1 METVKG
7 ILEGQKEYFYSGNT
21 LDISNRKSALIKLK
35 NEIKKNESNIFEA
48 LKEDLNKSEFESF
61 ATEIA
66 MVYEEIKDAIK
77 NIDKWSKR
85 KKVKTPI
92 SQFKAT
98 SYIYKEPYGN
108 VLIIAP
114 WNYPFQLVMSPLIG
128 AISAGNT
135 VVIKPSELAPAT
147 AKVIEKIISNI
158 FKKEYIA
165 VVQGGVEVN
174 KALLDEKFDYIF
186 FTGSIAVGK
195 IVMEAA
201 TKHLTPVTLE
211 LGGKSPCIVDK
222 SDKIDIFAK
231 RIVWGKLL
239 NSGQTCVA
247 PDYFLIHKD
256 VKEEFLKSVEKY
268 IKEFYGDNPIDSED
282 YVKIIN
288 QRHFQRILSLIDKDN
303 ILLGGNYD
311 EAKLKI
317 EPTVV
322 EVKSL
327 DEQIMSEEIFG
338 PIMPIITYS
347 KYEEVIKTIRNFEK
361 PLALYLFTENKVL
374 EKNILEN
381 INFGGGCINDT
392 IVHLATTELPF
403 GGVGM
408 SGMGSYHGKR
418 SFDTFTHEKSILK
431 RSNWIDIPLRY
442 PPYLG
447 KISLLRNIFK

>member
-1 METVKG
+1 MESVRG
-7 ILEGQKEYFYSGNT
+7 ILEKQRQYFYNGNT
-21 LDISNRKSALIKLK
+21 LDIDYRKASLRKLK
-35 NEIKKNESNIFEA
+35 NEIKKNEDNIFNA
-48 LKEDLNKSEFESF
+48 LKKDLNKSEFESF
-61 ATEIA
+61 ATEIGL
-66 MVYEEIKDAIK
+66 VYEEINETLK

-92 SQFKAT
+92 SQFKAS

-108 VLIIAP
+108 ALIIAP
-114 WNYPFQLVMSPLIG
+114 WNYPFQLVMAPLIG
-128 AISAGNT
+128 AIAAGNT

-147 AKVIEKIISNI
+147 ASVIENIISNV
-158 FKKEYIA
+158 FNKEYIA
-165 VVQGGVEVN
+165 VIQGDIDVN
-174 KALLDEKFDYIF
+174 KALLEERFDYIF
-186 FTGSIAVGK
+186 FTGSTVVGK

-201 TKHLTPVTLE
+201 TKNLTPITLE

-222 SDKIDIFAK
+222 SDKIDLFAK

-256 VKEEFLKSVEKY
+256 IKEEFLKSVKKY
-268 IKEFYGDNPIDSED
+268 VKEFYGDNPIKSED

-288 QRHFQRILSLIDKDN
+288 KRHFQRILSLIDKDN

>member
-1 METVKG
+1 MDSVRG
-7 ILEGQKEYFYSGNT
+7 ILEKQRQYFYNGNT
-21 LDISNRKSALIKLK
+21 LDIDYRKASLRKLK
-35 NEIKKNESNIFEA
+35 NEIKKNEDNIFNA
-48 LKEDLNKSEFESF
+48 LKKDLNKSEFESF
-61 ATEIA
+61 ATEIGL
-66 MVYEEIKDAIK
+66 VYEEINETLK

-92 SQFKAT
+92 SQFKAS

-108 VLIIAP
+108 ALIIAP
-114 WNYPFQLVMSPLIG
+114 WNYPFQLVMAPLIG
-128 AISAGNT
+128 AIAAGNT

-147 AKVIEKIISNI
+147 ASVIENIISNV
-158 FKKEYIA
+158 FNKEYIA
-165 VVQGGVEVN
+165 VIQGDIDVN
-174 KALLDEKFDYIF
+174 KALLEERFDYIF
-186 FTGSIAVGK
+186 FTGSTVVGK

-201 TKHLTPVTLE
+201 TKNLTPITLE

-256 VKEEFLKSVEKY
+256 IKEEFLKSVKKY
-268 IKEFYGDNPIDSED
+268 VKEFYGDNPIKSED

-288 QRHFQRILSLIDKDN
+288 KRHFQRILSLIDKDN

-447 KISLLRNIFK
+447 KISLLRKIFK

>member
-1 METVKG
+1 MESVRG
-7 ILEGQKEYFYSGNT
+7 ILEKQRQYFYNGNT
-21 LDISNRKSALIKLK
+21 LDIDYRKASLRKLK
-35 NEIKKNESNIFEA
+35 NEIKKNEDNIFNA
-48 LKEDLNKSEFESF
+48 LKKDLNKSEFESF
-61 ATEIA
+61 ATEIGL
-66 MVYEEIKDAIK
+66 VYEEINETLK

-92 SQFKAT
+92 SQFKAS

-108 VLIIAP
+108 ALIIAP
-114 WNYPFQLVMSPLIG
+114 WNYPFQLVMAPLIG
-128 AISAGNT
+128 AIAAGNT

-147 AKVIEKIISNI
+147 ASVIENIISNV
-158 FKKEYIA
+158 FNKEYIA
-165 VVQGGVEVN
+165 VIQGDIDVN
-174 KALLDEKFDYIF
+174 KALLEERFDYIF
-186 FTGSIAVGK
+186 FTGSTVVGK

-201 TKHLTPVTLE
+201 TKNLTPITLE

-222 SDKIDIFAK
+222 SDKIDLFAK

-256 VKEEFLKSVEKY
+256 IKEEFLKSVKKY
-268 IKEFYGDNPIDSED
+268 VKEFYGDNPIKSED

-288 QRHFQRILSLIDKDN
+288 KRHFQRILSLIDKDN

-322 EVKSL
+322 EVKGL

-447 KISLLRNIFK
+447 KISLLRKIFK

>member
-1 METVKG
+1 MEKVKG
-7 ILEGQKEYFYSGNT
+7 ILEEQKQYFYSGNT

-35 NEIKKNESNIFEA
+35 NEIKKNESNIFAA
-48 LKEDLNKSEFESF
+48 LKDDLNKSEFESF

-77 NIDKWSKR
+77 NIDKWSRR

-92 SQFKAT
+92 SQIKAS
-98 SYIYKEPYGN
+98 SYIYKEPYGTI
-108 VLIIAP
+108 LIIAP
-114 WNYPFQLVMSPLIG
+114 WNYPFQLVMSPLVG
-128 AISAGNT
+128 AIAAGNT

-147 AKVIEKIISNI
+147 ANVIEKIIGNI
-158 FKKEYIA
+158 FNKEYVV
-165 VVQGGVEVN
+165 VVQGDVEVN
-174 KALLDEKFDYIF
+174 KALLDERFDYIF

-201 TKHLTPVTLE
+201 TKYLTPVTLE

-222 SDKIDIFAK
+222 SDKIDLFAK

-247 PDYFLIHKD
+247 PDYFLIHRD
-256 VKEEFLKSVEKY
+256 IKEEFLKAVEKY

-288 QRHFQRILSLIDKDN
+288 KRHFQRILSLIDKDN
-303 ILLGGNYD
+303 ILLGGKYN
-311 EAKLKI
+311 ESKLKI

-327 DEQIMSEEIFG
+327 DEKIMDEEIFG

-347 KYEEVIKTIRNFEK
+347 KYEEIINIVRSFEK
-361 PLALYLFTENKVL
+361 PLALYLFTEDKKL
-374 EKNILEN
+374 EDRIIKD

-408 SGMGSYHGKR
+408 SGMGSYHGKK

-431 RSNWIDIPLRY
+431 RSNFIDIPLRY

-447 KISLLRNIFK
+447 KISLLRKIFK

>member
-1 METVKG
+1 MESVRG
-7 ILEGQKEYFYSGNT
+7 ILEKQRQYFYNGNT
-21 LDISNRKSALIKLK
+21 LDIDYRKASLRKLK
-35 NEIKKNESNIFEA
+35 NEIKKNEDNIFNA
-48 LKEDLNKSEFESF
+48 LKKDLNKSEFESF
-61 ATEIA
+61 ATEIGL
-66 MVYEEIKDAIK
+66 VYEEINETLK

-92 SQFKAT
+92 SQFKAS

-114 WNYPFQLVMSPLIG
+114 WNYPFQLVMAPLIG
-128 AISAGNT
+128 AIAAGNT

-147 AKVIEKIISNI
+147 ASVIENIISNV
-158 FKKEYIA
+158 FNKEYIA
-165 VVQGGVEVN
+165 VIQGDIDVN
-174 KALLDEKFDYIF
+174 KALLEERFDYIF
-186 FTGSIAVGK
+186 FTGSTVVGK

-201 TKHLTPVTLE
+201 TKNLTPITLE

-222 SDKIDIFAK
+222 SDKIDLFAK

-256 VKEEFLKSVEKY
+256 IKEEFLKSVKKY
-268 IKEFYGDNPIDSED
+268 VKEFYGDNPIKSED

-288 QRHFQRILSLIDKDN
+288 KRHFQRILSLINKDN

-447 KISLLRNIFK
+447 KISLLRKIFK

>member
-114 WNYPFQLVMSPLIG
+114 WNYPFQLVMSPLVG

-135 VVIKPSELAPAT
+135 AVIKPSELAPAT
-147 AKVIEKIISNI
+147 AKVIENIISNI
-158 FKKEYIA
+158 FKKEYVA

>member
-1 METVKG
+1 MESVRG
-7 ILEGQKEYFYSGNT
+7 ILEKQRQYFYNGNT
-21 LDISNRKSALIKLK
+21 LDIDYRKASLRKLK
-35 NEIKKNESNIFEA
+35 NEIKKNEDNIFNA
-48 LKEDLNKSEFESF
+48 LKKDLNKSEFESF
-61 ATEIA
+61 ATEIGL
-66 MVYEEIKDAIK
+66 VYEEINETLK

-92 SQFKAT
+92 SQFKAS

-114 WNYPFQLVMSPLIG
+114 WNYPFQLVMAPLIG
-128 AISAGNT
+128 AIAAGNT

-147 AKVIEKIISNI
+147 ASVIEDIISNV
-158 FKKEYIA
+158 FNKEYIA
-165 VVQGGVEVN
+165 VIQGDIDVN
-174 KALLDEKFDYIF
+174 KALLEERFDYIF
-186 FTGSIAVGK
+186 FTGSTVVGK

-201 TKHLTPVTLE
+201 TKNLTPITLE

-222 SDKIDIFAK
+222 SDKIDLFAK

-256 VKEEFLKSVEKY
+256 IKEEFLKSVKKY
-268 IKEFYGDNPIDSED
+268 VKEFYGDNPIKSED

-288 QRHFQRILSLIDKDN
+288 KRHFQRILSLIDKDN

>member
-1 METVKG
+1 MESVRG
-7 ILEGQKEYFYSGNT
+7 ILEKQRQYFYNGNT
-21 LDISNRKSALIKLK
+21 LDIDYRKASLRKLK
-35 NEIKKNESNIFEA
+35 NEIKKNEDNIFNA
-48 LKEDLNKSEFESF
+48 LKKDLNKSEFESF
-61 ATEIA
+61 ATEIGL
-66 MVYEEIKDAIK
+66 VYEEINETLK

-92 SQFKAT
+92 SQFKAS

-108 VLIIAP
+108 ALIIAP
-114 WNYPFQLVMSPLIG
+114 WNYPFQLVMAPLIG
-128 AISAGNT
+128 AIAAGNT

-147 AKVIEKIISNI
+147 ASVIENIISNV
-158 FKKEYIA
+158 FNKEYIA
-165 VVQGGVEVN
+165 VIQGDIDVN
-174 KALLDEKFDYIF
+174 KALLEERFDYIF
-186 FTGSIAVGK
+186 FTGSTVVGK

-201 TKHLTPVTLE
+201 TKNLTPITLE

-222 SDKIDIFAK
+222 SDKIDLFAK

-256 VKEEFLKSVEKY
+256 IKEEFLKSVKKY
-268 IKEFYGDNPIDSED
+268 VKEFYGDNPIKSED

-288 QRHFQRILSLIDKDN
+288 KRHFQRILSLIDKDN

-311 EAKLKI
+311 EAKLNI

-447 KISLLRNIFK
+447 KISLLRKIFK

>member
-1 METVKG
+1 MGDIKALVKN
-7 ILEGQKEYFYSGNT
+7 QKEYFYTGST
-21 LDISNRKSALIKLK
+21 LSVEVRKEALKNLK
-35 NEIKKNESNIFEA
+35 NEIKRNEDNIFKA
-48 LKEDLNKSEFESF
+48 LEEDLNKSEFESF
-61 ATEIA
+61 ATELA
-66 MVYEEIKDAIK
+66 MVYEEINDAIK
-77 NIDKWSKR
+77 NIYKWCRK
-85 KKVKTPI
+85 KKVKTPLA
-92 SQFKAT
+92 QFKAS

-114 WNYPFQLVMSPLIG
+114 WNYPFQLVMSPLVG
-128 AISAGNT
+128 AIAAGNT

-147 AKVIEKIISNI
+147 ANVIEKIISNI
-158 FKKEYIA
+158 FEKEYVV
-165 VVQGGVEVN
+165 VVQGDVEVN
-174 KALLDEKFDYIF
+174 KALLDERFDYIF

-201 TKHLTPVTLE
+201 TKNLTPVTLE

-222 SDKIDIFAK
+222 SEKIDLFAK

-256 VKEEFLKSVEKY
+256 IKEEFLKAVEKY

-288 QRHFQRILSLIDKDN
+288 KRHFQRILSLIDKDN
-303 ILLGGNYD
+303 ILLGGKYN
-311 EAKLKI
+311 ESKLKI

-327 DEQIMSEEIFG
+327 DEKIMSEEIFG

-347 KYEEVIKTIRNFEK
+347 KSDEIISTVRNYEK
-361 PLALYLFTENKVL
+361 PLALYLFTEDKKL
-374 EKNILEN
+374 EDRIIKD

-408 SGMGSYHGKR
+408 SGMGSYHGKK

-431 RSNWIDIPLRY
+431 RSNFIDIPLRY
-442 PPYLG
+442 PPYVG
-447 KISLLRNIFK
+447 KISLLRKIFK

>member
-1 METVKG
+1 MESVRG
-7 ILEGQKEYFYSGNT
+7 ILEKQRQYFYNGNT
-21 LDISNRKSALIKLK
+21 LDIDYRKASLRKLK
-35 NEIKKNESNIFEA
+35 NEIKKNEDNIFNA
-48 LKEDLNKSEFESF
+48 LKKDLNKSEFESF
-61 ATEIA
+61 ATEIGL
-66 MVYEEIKDAIK
+66 VYEEINETLK

-92 SQFKAT
+92 SQFKAS

-108 VLIIAP
+108 ALIIAP
-114 WNYPFQLVMSPLIG
+114 WNYPFQLVMAPLIG
-128 AISAGNT
+128 AIAAGNT

-147 AKVIEKIISNI
+147 ASVIENIISNV
-158 FKKEYIA
+158 FNKEYIA
-165 VVQGGVEVN
+165 VIQGDIDVN
-174 KALLDEKFDYIF
+174 KALLEERFDYIF
-186 FTGSIAVGK
+186 FTGSTVVGK

-201 TKHLTPVTLE
+201 TKNLTPITLE

-256 VKEEFLKSVEKY
+256 IKEEFLKSVKKY
-268 IKEFYGDNPIDSED
+268 VKEFYGDNPIKSED

-288 QRHFQRILSLIDKDN
+288 KRHFQRILSLIDKDN

-447 KISLLRNIFK
+447 KISLLRKIFK

>member
-1 METVKG
+1 MEKVKG
-7 ILEGQKEYFYSGNT
+7 ILESQKEYFHGGNT
-21 LDISNRKSALIKLK
+21 LDIDFRKFALRKLK
-35 NEIKKNESNIFEA
+35 NEIKKNEINIFNA

-92 SQFKAT
+92 SQFKAI

-114 WNYPFQLVMSPLIG
+114 WNYPFQLVMSPLVG
-128 AISAGNT
+128 AIAAGNT

-158 FKKEYIA
+158 FKKEYVA

-186 FTGSIAVGK
+186 FTGSISVGK
-195 IVMEAA
+195 IVMKAA
-201 TKHLTPVTLE
+201 SKYLTPVTLE

-222 SDKIDIFAK
+222 SDKIDLFAK

-256 VKEEFLKSVEKY
+256 VKEEFLKSVKKY
-268 IKEFYGDNPIDSED
+268 IKEFYGDNPIESED
-282 YVKIIN
+282 YIKIIN
-288 QRHFQRILSLIDKDN
+288 KKHFERILSLINKDS
-303 ILLGGNYD
+303 IILGGKYD
-311 EAKLKI
+311 EVKLKI

-327 DEQIMSEEIFG
+327 DEKIMTEEIFG

-347 KYEEVIKTIRNFEK
+347 KYEEVVDTIRNFEK

-374 EKNILEN
+374 EKKIIDN

-392 IVHLATTELPF
+392 IIHLATTNLPF

-408 SGMGSYHGKR
+408 SGMGSYHGKK

-431 RSNWIDIPLRY
+431 RSNFIDIPLRY

-447 KISLLRNIFK
+447 KISLLRKIFK

>member
-1 METVKG
+1 MESVRG
-7 ILEGQKEYFYSGNT
+7 ILEKQRQYFYNGNT
-21 LDISNRKSALIKLK
+21 LDIDYRKASLRKLK
-35 NEIKKNESNIFEA
+35 NEIKKNEDNIFNA
-48 LKEDLNKSEFESF
+48 LKKDLNKSEFESF
-61 ATEIA
+61 ATEIGL
-66 MVYEEIKDAIK
+66 VYEEINETLK

-92 SQFKAT
+92 SQFKAS

-108 VLIIAP
+108 ALIIAP
-114 WNYPFQLVMSPLIG
+114 WNYPFQLVMAPLIG
-128 AISAGNT
+128 AIAAGNT

-147 AKVIEKIISNI
+147 ASVIENIISNV
-158 FKKEYIA
+158 FNKEYIA
-165 VVQGGVEVN
+165 VIQGDIDVN
-174 KALLDEKFDYIF
+174 KALLEERFDYIF
-186 FTGSIAVGK
+186 FTGSTVVGK

-201 TKHLTPVTLE
+201 TKNLTPITLE

-222 SDKIDIFAK
+222 SDKIDLFAK

-256 VKEEFLKSVEKY
+256 IKEEFLKSVKKY
-268 IKEFYGDNPIDSED
+268 VKEFYGDNPIKSED

-288 QRHFQRILSLIDKDN
+288 KRHFQRILSLIDKDN

-347 KYEEVIKTIRNFEK
+347 KYEEVIKNIRNFEK

-447 KISLLRNIFK
+447 KISLLRKIFK

>member
-1 METVKG
+1 M
-7 ILEGQKEYFYSGNT
+7 
-21 LDISNRKSALIKLK
+21 
-35 NEIKKNESNIFEA
+35 
-48 LKEDLNKSEFESF
+48 
-61 ATEIA
+61 
-66 MVYEEIKDAIK
+66 
-77 NIDKWSKR
+77 
-85 KKVKTPI
+85 
-92 SQFKAT
+92 
-98 SYIYKEPYGN
+98 
-108 VLIIAP
+108 
-114 WNYPFQLVMSPLIG
+114 
-128 AISAGNT
+128 
-135 VVIKPSELAPAT
+135 
-147 AKVIEKIISNI
+147 
-158 FKKEYIA
+158 
-165 VVQGGVEVN
+165 
-174 KALLDEKFDYIF
+174 
-186 FTGSIAVGK
+186 
-195 IVMEAA
+195 
-201 TKHLTPVTLE
+201 
-211 LGGKSPCIVDK
+211 
-222 SDKIDIFAK
+222 
-231 RIVWGKLL
+231 
-239 NSGQTCVA
+239 
-247 PDYFLIHKD
+247 
-256 VKEEFLKSVEKY
+256 
-268 IKEFYGDNPIDSED
+268 
-282 YVKIIN
+282 
-288 QRHFQRILSLIDKDN
+288 IDKDN

-447 KISLLRNIFK
+447 KISLLRKIFK

>member
-1 METVKG
+1 MESVRG
-7 ILEGQKEYFYSGNT
+7 ILEKQRQYFYNGNT
-21 LDISNRKSALIKLK
+21 LDIDYRKASLRKLK
-35 NEIKKNESNIFEA
+35 NEIKKNEDNIFNA
-48 LKEDLNKSEFESF
+48 LKKDLNKSEFESF
-61 ATEIA
+61 STEIGL
-66 MVYEEIKDAIK
+66 VYEEINETLK

-92 SQFKAT
+92 SQFKAS

-108 VLIIAP
+108 ALIIAP
-114 WNYPFQLVMSPLIG
+114 WNYPFQLVMAPLIG
-128 AISAGNT
+128 AIAAGNT

-147 AKVIEKIISNI
+147 ASVIENIISNV
-158 FKKEYIA
+158 FNKEYIA
-165 VVQGGVEVN
+165 VIQGDIDVN
-174 KALLDEKFDYIF
+174 KALLEERFDYIF
-186 FTGSIAVGK
+186 FTGSTVVGK

-201 TKHLTPVTLE
+201 TKNLTPITLE

-222 SDKIDIFAK
+222 SDKIDLFAK

-256 VKEEFLKSVEKY
+256 IKEEFLKSVKKY
-268 IKEFYGDNPIDSED
+268 VKEFYGDNPIKSED

-288 QRHFQRILSLIDKDN
+288 KRHFQRILSLIDKDN

-327 DEQIMSEEIFG
+327 DEKIMSEEIFG

-447 KISLLRNIFK
+447 KISLLRKIFK

>member
-1 METVKG
+1 MESVRG
-7 ILEGQKEYFYSGNT
+7 ILEKQRQYFYNGNT
-21 LDISNRKSALIKLK
+21 LDIDYRKASLRKLK
-35 NEIKKNESNIFEA
+35 NEIKKNEDNIFNA
-48 LKEDLNKSEFESF
+48 LKKDLNKSEFESF
-61 ATEIA
+61 ATEIGL
-66 MVYEEIKDAIK
+66 VYEEINETLK

-92 SQFKAT
+92 SQFKAS

-108 VLIIAP
+108 ALIIAP
-114 WNYPFQLVMSPLIG
+114 WNYPFQLVMAPLIG
-128 AISAGNT
+128 AIAAGNT

-147 AKVIEKIISNI
+147 ASVIENIISNV
-158 FKKEYIA
+158 FNKEYIA
-165 VVQGGVEVN
+165 VIQGDIDVN
-174 KALLDEKFDYIF
+174 KALLEERFDYIF
-186 FTGSIAVGK
+186 FTGSTVVGK

-201 TKHLTPVTLE
+201 TKNLTPITLE

-222 SDKIDIFAK
+222 SDKIDLFAK

-256 VKEEFLKSVEKY
+256 IKEEFLKSVKKY
-268 IKEFYGDNPIDSED
+268 VKEFYGDNPIKSED

-288 QRHFQRILSLIDKDN
+288 KRHFQRILSLIDKDN

-347 KYEEVIKTIRNFEK
+347 KYEEVIKNIRNFEK
-361 PLALYLFTENKVL
+361 PLALYLFTENEAL

-447 KISLLRNIFK
+447 KISLLRKIFK

>member
-1 METVKG
+1 MESVRG
-7 ILEGQKEYFYSGNT
+7 ILEKQRQYFYNGNT
-21 LDISNRKSALIKLK
+21 LDIDYRKASLRKLK
-35 NEIKKNESNIFEA
+35 NEIKKNENNIFNA
-48 LKEDLNKSEFESF
+48 LKKDLNKSEFESF
-61 ATEIA
+61 ATEIGL
-66 MVYEEIKDAIK
+66 VYEEINETLK

-92 SQFKAT
+92 SQFKAS

-108 VLIIAP
+108 ALIIAP
-114 WNYPFQLVMSPLIG
+114 WNYPFQLVMAPLIG
-128 AISAGNT
+128 AIAAGNT

-147 AKVIEKIISNI
+147 ASVIENIISNV
-158 FKKEYIA
+158 FNKEYIA
-165 VVQGGVEVN
+165 VIQGDIDVN
-174 KALLDEKFDYIF
+174 KALLEERFDYIF
-186 FTGSIAVGK
+186 FTGSTVVGK

-201 TKHLTPVTLE
+201 TKNLTPITLE

-222 SDKIDIFAK
+222 SDKIDLFAK

-256 VKEEFLKSVEKY
+256 IKEEFLKSVKKY
-268 IKEFYGDNPIDSED
+268 VKEFYGDNPIKSED

-288 QRHFQRILSLIDKDN
+288 KRHFQRILSLIDKDN

>member
-1 METVKG
+1 MESVRG
-7 ILEGQKEYFYSGNT
+7 ILEKQRQYFYNGNT
-21 LDISNRKSALIKLK
+21 LDIDYRKASLRKLK
-35 NEIKKNESNIFEA
+35 NEIKKNEDNIFNA
-48 LKEDLNKSEFESF
+48 LKKDLNKSEFESF
-61 ATEIA
+61 ATEIGL
-66 MVYEEIKDAIK
+66 VYEEINETLK

-92 SQFKAT
+92 SQFKAS

-108 VLIIAP
+108 ALIIAP
-114 WNYPFQLVMSPLIG
+114 WNYPFQLVMAPLIG
-128 AISAGNT
+128 AIAAGNT

-147 AKVIEKIISNI
+147 ASVIENIISNV
-158 FKKEYIA
+158 FNKEYIA
-165 VVQGGVEVN
+165 VIQGDIDVN
-174 KALLDEKFDYIF
+174 KALLEERFDYIF
-186 FTGSIAVGK
+186 FTGSTVVGK

-201 TKHLTPVTLE
+201 TKNLTPVTLE

-256 VKEEFLKSVEKY
+256 IKEEFLKSVKKY
-268 IKEFYGDNPIDSED
+268 VKEFYGDNPIKSED

-288 QRHFQRILSLIDKDN
+288 KRHFQRILSLIDKDN

-447 KISLLRNIFK
+447 KISLLRKIFK